1 MATQT
6 RQVVVQQTLAAAI
19 ADAGTLTLSYP
30 SGTNQ
35 AYFTSGN
42 AKASSV
48 AIINDSDIWLQTAS
62 KIGVTFGA
70 SDITLTNSSGV
81 TWAAGSK
88 LVVGLAYADGTDKF
102 EGQKSAA
109 ITSLTD
115 NSAGTASDTLAA
127 ISGTYSQAEVRNS
140 VASLAAKINRVIAA
154 LNKAGIIA

>member
-6 RQVVVQQTLAAAI
+6 RQVVVSQTLAAAI

-42 AKASSV
+42 AKAASV

-81 TWAAGSK
+81 SWAAGSK

-109 ITSLTD
+109 ITALTD
-115 NSAGTASDTLAA
+115 SSGGTASTTLAA
-127 ISGTYSQAEVRNS
+127 ISASYSQTEVRNS
-140 VASLAAKINRVIAA
+140 IATLASQIERLRAA
-154 LNKAGIIA
+154 LSKANIIA